1 MFHVLIL
8 GVSGMNEYLFHKLI
22 KYLFN
27 KSMLMTKMKNYV
39 LVKHCQF
46 QSLVLS
52 CQHVTKAE
60 DSNRNTAGYV

>member
-1 MFHVLIL
+1 MLITEMEHF
-8 GVSGMNEYLFHKLI
+8 VD
-22 KYLFN
+22 
-27 KSMLMTKMKNYV
+27 
-39 LVKHCQF
+39 VKHCQF

>member
-1 MFHVLIL
+1 
-8 GVSGMNEYLFHKLI
+8 
-22 KYLFN
+22 
-27 KSMLMTKMKNYV
+27 MLMTKMKNYV

-60 DSNRNTAGYV
+60 DSDRNTAGYV